1 MKFPNNIIL
10 ASESLRRK
18 NLLLQLGIKKFRIS
32 KHNIDENKFEFNFPL
47 SNSLKKLAEM
57 KAISVKKNLKN
68 KQIVISGDTLVYRAG
83 KIFHKTDS
91 KSEVKNYLTLLSN
104 RKHHVYGGICVISL
118 NGKIF
123 TKVVKTEVYFNKI
136 EKKDLTKEVLEDGL
150 GKAGGYAIQ
159 SYGAR
164 FIKKIRGCYTNIVGI
179 SIPELY
185 KILKNLNLI

>member
-18 NLLLQLGIKKFRIS
+18 NLLLQLGIKKFCIS

-164 FIKKIRGCYTNIVGI
+164 FIKKIRGCYTNVIGM
-179 SIPELY
+179 SIPQLY
-185 KILKNLNLI
+185 KILKNPEL

>member
-185 KILKNLNLI
+185 KIFKSSEF

>member
-185 KILKNLNLI
+185 KVFKSSEF

>member
-1 MKFPNNIIL
+1 
-10 ASESLRRK
+10 
-18 NLLLQLGIKKFRIS
+18 
-32 KHNIDENKFEFNFPL
+32 
-47 SNSLKKLAEM
+47 M

-185 KILKNLNLI
+185 KIFKSSEF